1 MMPSVPFIAP
11 QLLAD
16 APEGGVSAG
25 WIVAAVLAF
34 GWIAT
39 ATARARSRGRLER
52 LLQDEGDS
60 PREGLDFP
68 LLNGLASQIVRRLRS
83 ERERHMRLQDRFAE
97 IERVLRATPI
107 AVLSLDH
114 LQRIVS
120 ANPAAERLLGFDERG
135 ARGRLLIEVIR
146 QAALNRVVARALA
159 GDGRASEELHLDLDP
174 PLEVQVSC
182 EPLHADAQP
191 PGLVISLV
199 DVTRMRRLESMR
211 SEFAA
216 NVSHELRTPITNI
229 KGYVETLLQVG
240 VDEPA
245 QLQKFLE
252 IIHRNTARLSGL
264 VEDILSLAYLEEPE
278 AKHSLVRSPL
288 AADQIV
294 RQVIE
299 DLESAAAA
307 KSIRLST
314 AMDDSLW
321 VLANETLAGQALANL
336 VSNAIKYTPE
346 ASRVSVTV
354 DTEGDLVRFSVTD
367 NGPGIAS
374 KHLPRLFERF
384 YRVDKART
392 RTQGGTGLGLAIV
405 KHIASIH
412 GGRVEVT
419 SRLGE
424 GSCFRLLLPRAS
436 VPATVDAV
444 ATETAAATRDS
455 GATP

>member
-1 MMPSVPFIAP
+1 MMHPVIRNAATILAETPDGGPATGWVVAA
-11 QLLAD
+11 LLAG
-16 APEGGVSAG
+16 A
-25 WIVAAVLAF
+25 
-34 GWIAT
+34 WIAT
-39 ATARARSRGRLER
+39 AFVRARSRRRLEL
-52 LLQDEGDS
+52 LLQDENET

-68 LLNGLASQIVRRLRS
+68 LLNGLASHAVRRLRS
-83 ERERHMRLQDRFAE
+83 ERERHTRLQDRFSE

-120 ANPAAERLLGFDERG
+120 ANPAAERLLGFDERS
-135 ARGRLLIEVIR
+135 ARGRLMIEVIR
-146 QAALNRVVARALA
+146 QSALNRVVARALA
-159 GDGRASEELHLDLDP
+159 GDGRANEELHLDLDP

-278 AKHSLVRSPL
+278 AKQSLVRIPL
-288 AADQIV
+288 PAEQVV
-294 RQVIE
+294 RQVLE
-299 DLESAAAA
+299 DLESAATA

-314 AMDDSLW
+314 TVDDTLW
-321 VLANETLAGQALANL
+321 ILANETLAGQALANL

-346 ASRVSVTV
+346 GSRVSVAV
-354 DTEGDLVRFSVTD
+354 DAEGDLVRFSVQD
-367 NGPGIAS
+367 NGPGIAT

-392 RTQGGTGLGLAIV
+392 RAQGGTGLGLAIV

-419 SRLGE
+419 SRVGE
-424 GSCFRLLLPRAS
+424 GSCFRLLLPRS
-436 VPATVDAV
+436 VVPS
-444 ATETAAATRDS
+444 AAEAMPIANES
-455 GATP
+455 GGAI